1 MGFDAGDNAMHAVG
15 GAALATPMV
24 LWPSFITTFFV
35 FVIWGLLREQ
45 AQFHVR
51 GETFEYNW
59 LGFWSKNKIIEAL
72 SWGVGASFCHVM
84 IDVLR

>member
-15 GAALATPMV
+15 GAALVTPMV

-35 FVIWGLLREQ
+35 FFIWGLLREQ

-51 GETFEYNW
+51 GATFEHNW
-59 LGFWSKNKIIEAL
+59 FGFWSKHKAIEAL
-72 SWGVGASFCHVM
+72 SWGVGAAFCHIM